1 MKRWQG
7 SKDLL
12 FDAIEETT
20 NLVERTHASVARK
33 SFRPLTAVAPIA
45 PWAKTVQAVHDTV
58 ATGSYA
64 AVRGVSRGVGKLLDA
79 GTDLVADRLLDA
91 PEAAPSATQASRAR
105 LIDNA
110 EGAVNGFWG
119 DYLSQRQNG
128 LDLGM
133 TLRHQGQVLPV
144 ERAALTRAYP
154 PASGRLAVFI
164 HGLSSTE
171 WSWNSSAERFHGDP
185 DVSFGSLLQADLGF
199 TPLYVRYNSGQH
211 ISHNSRLLSALL
223 AQLVAEYPVA
233 VEEIALIGHSM
244 GGLVARSAAFRGQ
257 TDGEPWVRNLRHIF
271 CLGTP
276 NLGAPLEQS
285 VNLLTSVLG
294 AVDTAGTQV
303 PAQVLKTRSAGIK
316 DLRFGYT
323 LDEEWQGKD
332 PDALLKNY
340 RQDVPLVDGV
350 GYYFVAATLTEDA
363 GHPLGL
369 LLGDLLVRPPSAAG
383 HASQPAR
390 RIPFHAGQTLNGL
403 NHFHLTN
410 HPQVYAVIRQCI
422 EASQPAADTAG
433 ESLDPSICVSPE
445 LFRFRSPLDIS
456 TG

>member
-20 NLVERTHASVARK
+20 NLVERTHASVARR
-33 SFRPLTAVAPIA
+33 SFRPLTAIEPLA
-45 PWAKTVQAVHDTV
+45 PWARTVQAVHDAV
-58 ATGSYA
+58 AAGSYA
-64 AVRGVSRGVGKLLDA
+64 GVRAASRGVGRLLDA
-79 GTDLVADRLLDA
+79 GSGLVASELLDPQA
-91 PEAAPSATQASRAR
+91 AAPSAAQASRAR
-105 LIDNA
+105 LIDNV

-119 DYLSQRQNG
+119 DYLSQQQND

-133 TLRHQGQVLPV
+133 SLRHEGQVLPV
-144 ERAALTRAYP
+144 ERVALARAYP
-154 PASGRLAVFI
+154 GASPKLAVFI

-171 WSWNSSAERFHGDP
+171 WSWRSSAERFHGDP
-185 DVSFGSLLQADLGF
+185 DVTYGSLLQADLGY

-211 ISHNSRLLSALL
+211 VSHNSRLLSALL

-244 GGLVARSAAFRGQ
+244 GGLVARSAAHHGQ
-257 TDGEPWVRNLRHIF
+257 SNNEPWVRYLRHIF

-294 AVDTAGTQV
+294 AVDLAGTQV
-303 PAQVLKTRSAGIK
+303 PAQVLNTRSAGIK

-350 GYYFVAATLTEDA
+350 GYYFVSATLTEDPA
-363 GHPLGL
+363 HPLGL

-383 HASQPAR
+383 QAAQPAR
-390 RIPFHAGQTLNGL
+390 RIPFHAGRTFNGL

-410 HPQVYAVIRQCI
+410 HPDVYAVIRQCI
-422 EASQPAADTAG
+422 ELSEPAADDA
-433 ESLDPSICVSPE
+433 DCADVVS
-445 LFRFRSPLDIS
+445 S
-456 TG
+456 TRGVVPADR

>member
-1 MKRWQG
+1 MTR
-7 SKDLL
+7 SRP
-12 FDAIEETT
+12 AAMP
-20 NLVERTHASVARK
+20 RCAASAAASTSCWMQARVWWPTWCWTRQRR
-33 SFRPLTAVAPIA
+33 RPPA
-45 PWAKTVQAVHDTV
+45 
-58 ATGSYA
+58 
-64 AVRGVSRGVGKLLDA
+64 
-79 GTDLVADRLLDA
+79 
-91 PEAAPSATQASRAR
+91 EQASRAR

-119 DYLSQRQNG
+119 DYLSQRQND

-133 TLRHQGQVLPV
+133 TLRHQGQVLPA
-144 ERAALTRAYP
+144 ERAALAQAYP
-154 PASGRLAVFI
+154 DASGKLAVFI

-185 DVSFGSLLQADLGF
+185 DVSFGSLLQADLGY
-199 TPLYVRYNSGQH
+199 TPVYVRYNSGQH

-223 AQLVAEYPVA
+223 AQLVAEYPVP
-233 VEEIALIGHSM
+233 VGEIALIGHSM
-244 GGLVARSAAFRGQ
+244 GGLVARSAALHGQ
-257 TDGEPWVRNLRHIF
+257 TTGELWVRHLRHIF

-303 PAQVLKTRSAGIK
+303 PAQVLNTRSAGIK

-363 GHPLGL
+363 ATRWGCCWAICWCVRPRGRPGSSADAPHPLPRRPKDQRPEPLSPDQPPAGL
-369 LLGDLLVRPPSAAG
+369 RRHPPVHRSVRAG
-383 HASQPAR
+383 RGHC
-390 RIPFHAGQTLNGL
+390 G
-403 NHFHLTN
+403 
-410 HPQVYAVIRQCI
+410 
-422 EASQPAADTAG
+422 
-433 ESLDPSICVSPE
+433 
-445 LFRFRSPLDIS
+445 
-456 TG
+456 